1 MHVNTL
7 SFLGR
12 RVVSDRRADA
22 PPVIVAFLSI
32 VPLEKLF
39 DWGGEQL
46 ALYCGEDLG
55 DLIVVTLNKCPFIIS
70 ALAPETRETD

>member
-1 MHVNTL
+1 M
-7 SFLGR
+7 
-12 RVVSDRRADA
+12 
-22 PPVIVAFLSI
+22 IVAFLSI

>member
-1 MHVNTL
+1 M
-7 SFLGR
+7 
-12 RVVSDRRADA
+12 
-22 PPVIVAFLSI
+22 IVAFLSI

-55 DLIVVTLNKCPFIIS
+55 DLIVVTLNKCPFS
-70 ALAPETRETD
+70 YRRSRPRRERETE